1 MKDHMPVLDG
11 LCGGA
16 RRALRVSL
24 SISMVLVL
32 CAAAS
37 AQNDSARR
45 TATDERSTSKSG
57 AGNTTRARRV
67 TQTPGDNDG
76 SSAKNT
82 AASKSKGDADTA
94 ASSPGTSQVLAETVE
109 TPASASG
116 ETPKVDR
123 LEALR
128 AQIEAAK
135 NEAERSRLRR
145 TLIDYLI
152 ALEKKSEAIV
162 ELRAMAQEER
172 SDPAGFYNIGNALA
186 RLGDTDGA
194 IDAYGKAIEQRRGNY
209 SRALNNLGVV
219 QMRANRLEQAYDSF
233 VSALKL
239 ENFRYAEASY
249 NLGRLYTARGETEA
263 AKREWSRAL
272 VVQPNHSNAALAL
285 ARALAASGD
294 PESAIVILDAFTTRN
309 GPNSE
314 IETARREITSAAA
327 ASGKK
332 LRSAKSPEGTAS
344 STQSST
350 RKQ

>member
-1 MKDHMPVLDG
+1 
-11 LCGGA
+11 
-16 RRALRVSL
+16 LRFSLSVSL
-24 SISMVLVL
+24 MLIL
-32 CAAAS
+32 CAAAY
-37 AQNDSARR
+37 AQTDSARR
-45 TATDERSTSKSG
+45 TPASESNTTTPRTSN
-57 AGNTTRARRV
+57 ATRARRV
-67 TQTPGDNDG
+67 TQTAVGND
-76 SSAKNT
+76 SSPAKNPV
-82 AASKSKGDADTA
+82 ANKPKGDTDTA
-94 ASSPGTSQVLAETVE
+94 SSSTETPEVLEETVE
-109 TPASASG
+109 TPASASV

-123 LEALR
+123 IQALR
-128 AQIEAAK
+128 TQIEGAK
-135 NEAERSRLRR
+135 NEGERSRLRR
-145 TLIDYLI
+145 TLIDYLV
-152 ALEKKSEAIV
+152 ALDKKSEAID

-194 IDAYGKAIEQRRGNY
+194 INAYGKAIEQRRGNY

-219 QMRANRLEQAYDSF
+219 QMRANRLDQAYESF

-249 NLGRLYTARGETEA
+249 NLGRLYTARGETES

-272 VVQPNHSNAALAL
+272 VVQPNHSNAALSL

-294 PESAIVILDAFTTRN
+294 VEHALAILDAFTTRN

-314 IETARREITSAAA
+314 IETARREITSAAP

-332 LRSAKSPEGTAS
+332 LRSAKSTEDKAS
-344 STQSST
+344 PTQSST

>member
-1 MKDHMPVLDG
+1 MKDHMPVLTG
-11 LCGGA
+11 SCFSV
-16 RRALRVSL
+16 RRSLRFSL
-24 SISMVLVL
+24 SVSMMLIL
-32 CAAAS
+32 CAAAY
-37 AQNDSARR
+37 AQTDSARR
-45 TATDERSTSKSG
+45 APTDERGTSTPG
-57 AGNTTRARRV
+57 ASNATRARRV
-67 TQTPGDNDG
+67 KQTAAEKDG
-76 SSAKNT
+76 SPAKNPV
-82 AASKSKGDADTA
+82 ASRPKGDTDTA
-94 ASSPGTSQVLAETVE
+94 SSSPETSEVSEETVE
-109 TPASASG
+109 TPASASVR
-116 ETPKVDR
+116 TPKVDR
-123 LEALR
+123 IEALR
-128 AQIEAAK
+128 AQIEGAK

-152 ALEKKSEAIV
+152 ALNKKSEAID

-172 SDPAGFYNIGNALA
+172 SDPARFYNIGNALA

-194 IDAYGKAIEQRRGNY
+194 IDAYRKAIEQRRGNY

-219 QMRANRLEQAYDSF
+219 QMRANHLDQAYDSF
-233 VSALKL
+233 ISALKL

-249 NLGRLYTARGETEA
+249 NLGRLYTARGETES

-294 PESAIVILDAFTTRN
+294 VENAIAILDAFIKRN

-344 STQSST
+344 SKQSSP

>member
-1 MKDHMPVLDG
+1 MKDQMPVLNVS
-11 LCGGA
+11 CANA
-16 RRALRVSL
+16 RRSLRFSL
-24 SISMVLVL
+24 SVSMMLIL
-32 CAAAS
+32 CAAAY
-37 AQNDSARR
+37 AQTDSARR
-45 TATDERSTSKSG
+45 TSTDGRSASTPRTSNATRS
-57 AGNTTRARRV
+57 RRV
-67 TQTPGDNDG
+67 TQTAVENDG
-76 SSAKNT
+76 SPAKET
-82 AASKSKGDADTA
+82 VVGEPKGGTDT
-94 ASSPGTSQVLAETVE
+94 ASSPETLEASEETAE
-109 TPASASG
+109 TPASASV
-116 ETPKVDR
+116 ETPNPDR
-123 LEALR
+123 IQALR
-128 AQIEAAK
+128 AQIKGAK

-152 ALEKKSEAIV
+152 GLDKKSEAIT

-194 IDAYGKAIEQRRGNY
+194 INAYGKAIEQRRGNY

-249 NLGRLYTARGETEA
+249 NLGRLYTARGETKTA
-263 AKREWSRAL
+263 IREWSRAL
-272 VVQPNHSNAALAL
+272 GVQPNHSNAALAL

-294 PESAIVILDAFTTRN
+294 PERAIDILDAFITRN

-332 LRSAKSPEGTAS
+332 LRSAKSPEGKAS

>member
-1 MKDHMPVLDG
+1 MKDHMPALNIS
-11 LCGGA
+11 CANA
-16 RRALRVSL
+16 RRSLRFSL
-24 SISMVLVL
+24 SVSMVLIL
-32 CAAAS
+32 CAAAY
-37 AQNDSARR
+37 AQTDSARR
-45 TATDERSTSKSG
+45 TSTDERGTSTSGSG
-57 AGNTTRARRV
+57 NATRSRRV
-67 TQTPGDNDG
+67 TQTAVENGG
-76 SSAKNT
+76 STEKSAVASEPKSET
-82 AASKSKGDADTA
+82 ATSPSTETSEVSEETA
-94 ASSPGTSQVLAETVE
+94 E
-109 TPASASG
+109 TPASASV
-116 ETPKVDR
+116 ETPNTDR
-123 LEALR
+123 IRALR
-128 AQIEAAK
+128 AQIKGAK

-152 ALEKKSEAIV
+152 ALDKKSEAIE
-162 ELRAMAQEER
+162 ELRAMAQEDR

-194 IDAYGKAIEQRRGNY
+194 INAYGKAIEQRRGNY

-219 QMRANRLEQAYDSF
+219 QMRANRLDQAYDSF

-249 NLGRLYTARGETEA
+249 NLGRLYTARGETKTA
-263 AKREWSRAL
+263 VREWSRAL
-272 VVQPNHSNAALAL
+272 AVQPDHSNAALAL

-294 PESAIVILDAFTTRN
+294 PEHAIAVLDAFITRN

-332 LRSAKSPEGTAS
+332 LRSTKSPEGTAS